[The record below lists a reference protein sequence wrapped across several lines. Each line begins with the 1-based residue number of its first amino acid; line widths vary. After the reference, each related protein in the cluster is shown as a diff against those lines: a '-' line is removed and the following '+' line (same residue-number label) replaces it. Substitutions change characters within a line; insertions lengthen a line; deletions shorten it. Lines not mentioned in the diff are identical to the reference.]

1 MSALHGRAKEADDQ
15 SLENF
20 LQFWLGHLDASCLD
34 HFFIIHGSDTY
45 AAVAQHIE
53 SGLTRRGLRGTL
65 LHFEEE
71 AERVREI
78 GIRHRHD
85 RKAVACLTYLLDY
98 GRVARDSTYRSHIKN
113 LGVFDFWDI
122 PRFRIVADVPLALF
136 DRIFSQS
143 KTDLIRRANSI
154 MQRLAG
160 IDSIEIRTPTG
171 TELIV
176 RVAKDPTAWYANVG
190 NPDDHVL
197 PAGEIATRPISVDGR
212 VDFSGTLIGTIPFGF
227 KYGLIQP
234 GELVLDFHQGLLTH
248 IDGTNKPL
256 IRDLKRIINRLP
268 AIRRVGETSLSI
280 NTGITELEGTGYQWE
295 ERYPGFHFALGAELS
310 ENITS
315 LAERECPHHVDC
327 VLSNPTITAANK
339 TLFANHQ
346 FCL

>member
-1 MSALHGRAKEADDQ
+1 MTAMHGRAKEADDQ

-20 LQFWLGHLDASCLD
+20 LDFWIGHLDASCLD
-34 HFFIIHGSDTY
+34 QLFIIHGSDTY

-53 SGLTRRGLRGTL
+53 HGLSRRGLRGTL

-71 AERVREI
+71 PERVREI

-85 RKAVACLTYLLDY
+85 PQAVACITYLLDY
-98 GRVARDSTYRSHIKN
+98 GRLARDSIYRSHIKN

-122 PRFRIVADVPLALF
+122 PRYRIIADVPLELF
-136 DRIFSQS
+136 GQAFAQS
-143 KTDLIRRANSI
+143 KKELIQRANMI

-160 IDSIEIRTPTG
+160 IDSIEISTPSG

-176 RVAKDPTAWYANVG
+176 KFAKHPTPWYPNVG
-190 NPDDHVL
+190 NPNDHIL
-197 PAGEIATRPISVDGR
+197 PAGELAARPVSVDGR
-212 VDFSGTLIGTIPFGF
+212 VDFSGTLLGTIPFGF
-227 KYGLIQP
+227 KYGLIAP

-248 IDGTNKPL
+248 IGGTNTPL
-256 IRDLKRIINRLP
+256 IRDLEKIINRLP
-268 AIRRVGETSLSI
+268 AITRVGETSLSI
-280 NTGITELEGTGYQWE
+280 NTGITKLAGTGYQWE

-310 ENITS
+310 ENLTS

-327 VLSNPTITAANK
+327 VLSTPTIMAANE
-339 TLFANHQ
+339 TLFTNHQ